1 MMRLGNDNS
10 LITLGHVMEE
20 MGRFDL
26 AETYYHKSL
35 NKMLNGKGFQ
45 YDRENTAVCY
55 YSLGNIAQQKHEY
68 EKSLEWYQK
77 ALDKYKQV
85 LPANHDLI
93 ADSYRCIGV
102 MYARLG
108 NIDQAL
114 ESLETALSILRT
126 NHGEMHHMVASCL
139 HAIGSTYLQSKN
151 IHDVSSIALEF
162 LQKALNIRQ
171 KILPE
176 NDLSI
181 STSFQNIGSLY
192 RALGQFDEA
201 LTFFERSLEVK
212 LKSIPKSHPT
222 IIENYRSLN
231 TVYLEKV
238 TMKKHPNTLN

>member
-1 MMRLGNDNS
+1 
-10 LITLGHVMEE
+10 
-20 MGRFDL
+20 
-26 AETYYHKSL
+26 
-35 NKMLNGKGFQ
+35 
-45 YDRENTAVCY
+45 
-55 YSLGNIAQQKHEY
+55 
-68 EKSLEWYQK
+68 
-77 ALDKYKQV
+77 
-85 LPANHDLI
+85 
-93 ADSYRCIGV
+93 

-201 LTFFERSLEVK
+201 LTFFEHSLEVK

-231 TVYLEKV
+231 TVYLEKGDHEKASKYTQLMAQSEV
-238 TMKKHPNTLN
+238 QSLILKEPDCIGIEIQLPGGSSEDSST